1 MDIII
6 TLLTGAAA
14 GWLGSTLYK
23 GDDLGLLGNIIIGIL
38 GSIVGEW
45 VFDKAEISLGTGII
59 GTILT
64 GAAGAIVILFLVNL
78 VAKK

>member
-1 MDIII
+1 MDILI

-14 GWLGSTLYK
+14 GWLGSVLYK

-45 VFDKAEISLGTGII
+45 VLEKAGITLGTGVL

-64 GAAGAIVILFLVNL
+64 GAAGAVIILFLVNL